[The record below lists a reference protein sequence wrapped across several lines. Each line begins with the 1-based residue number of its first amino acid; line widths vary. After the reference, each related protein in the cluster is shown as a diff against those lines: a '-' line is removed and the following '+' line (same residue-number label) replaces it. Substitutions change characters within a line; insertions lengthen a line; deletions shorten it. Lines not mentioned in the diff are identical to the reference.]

1 MTNERSAMPETAVR
15 IVETTGARLHTESA
29 GTGPDLVL
37 ISGGGGDAGM
47 YEAVVPL
54 LADRYRV
61 ITFDRRGNSR
71 SPFTDP
77 HAAIDVATQ
86 AADVIAILDAYAIDR
101 AHIFGNSGG
110 AIIALELLAAHADR
124 LTDAIVHEAPVVQL
138 LPETSPARSEIAELL
153 KLATE
158 KSPLRAFAAFG
169 VMTMPNVP
177 RVLRS
182 NFGQALM
189 AGGSRISLS
198 IGAALRRITRAHPST
213 MTRQLNNA
221 DLLLRRE
228 LPAFLFDYRPDLSA
242 LRKVAVPWRLAA
254 GRDSVGKPYYVATH
268 ALAGELGRDCVE
280 FPYGHVPYQL
290 QPEEFVDR
298 LLELFDEMDERTLR

>member
-1 MTNERSAMPETAVR
+1 MR
-15 IVETTGARLHTESA
+15 IVDTPGARLHTEAA

-61 ITFDRRGNSR
+61 ITYDRRGNSR
-71 SPFTDP
+71 SPLTDS

-86 AADVIAILDAYAIDR
+86 AADVIAVLDAYAIER
-101 AHIFGNSGG
+101 AHVFGSSGA
-110 AIIALELLAAHADR
+110 AIITLELLAAHADR
-124 LTDAIVHEAPVVQL
+124 LIDAVVHEPPLVQL
-138 LPETSPARSEIAELL
+138 LPAESPARQEIADIGA
-153 KLATE
+153 LAVA
-158 KSPLRAFAAFG
+158 KSPMRAFAAFG

-177 RVLRS
+177 GILRS
-182 NFGQALM
+182 SPGQTLL
-189 AGGSRISLS
+189 AGASRVSLA
-198 IGAALRRITRAHPST
+198 IGAALRRITRTQPST

-228 LPAFLFDYRPDLSA
+228 LPAFCFDYHPDLAA
-242 LRKVAVPWRLAA
+242 LRQAEVPWQLAT
-254 GRDSVGKPYYVATH
+254 GRESVGKPYYVAAH

-280 FPYGHVPYQL
+280 FPGGHVPYQL
-290 QPEEFVDR
+290 QPKEFVTR
-298 LLELFDEMDERTLR
+298 LVELISA